1 MNGERST
8 NHASGDGGIS
18 GSSTRAWNSGVG
30 DQDYSQKQLVRCSE
44 EATLI
49 LSAAIAFCM
58 YSVKMVCSIYI
69 YMCAF
74 CLLYSSYIMCIYSI
88 PIICLYLVHELWCS
102 ILSF

>member
-69 YMCAF
+69 YV
-74 CLLYSSYIMCIYSI
+74 CLLSLIFLLYHVYIFYTYYMSI
-88 PIICLYLVHELWCS
+88 FS
-102 ILSF
+102 A